1 MNVTKVRRLF
11 ARVGLLA
18 ACVAA
23 ATAAE
28 SQQRTG
34 TISGRVTERQLG
46 QPVSEA
52 QVFVLGTNLGGRS
65 GTDGRFTI
73 VGVPAGTHRV
83 RAVRIGY
90 RQEVSDVTVV
100 AGETATADFA
110 LEGTAIVL
118 PEIVTTAT
126 GEQRRVELGN
136 SVTNIQVDQA
146 TKERPVSTIADV
158 LNADAPGVVVTTGT
172 QTGTGSR
179 IRIRGSSSLNLSND
193 PIYIIDGI
201 RMTSNA
207 GSSAL
212 FTGGAQPSRVGDLNP
227 EEIENL
233 EVVKGPSAATLYGTD
248 AANGVIVVTTK
259 RGREGPSQ
267 WNAWAEGGVLEDR
280 NTYSTNYTI
289 AGHFPTDPAGTYR
302 QCTLPQISRGACVMD
317 SVRTYNLFD
326 DPDVTPLGMGSRNQ
340 VGLSVAG
347 GTAVTQ
353 YYVSG
358 EREAETGVLE
368 LPAFERRRLETQG
381 LPLREWV
388 LRPNALDKLSFRA
401 NLSAAITPK
410 LDARI
415 STGYTRLDQ
424 RFSTESNATVGVGS
438 QAFGGPGY
446 KNNGVVGGGL
456 GTPLS
461 GYRAWTPGYTWQ
473 EKNGQGLNRFIGSAN
488 ANWRPLTWL
497 TANATVGIDFTDRV
511 DDILLFRGEGPPI
524 NSTYRLGFREN
535 WRTDIANFTANLGG
549 TARWQVRDGI
559 NLSSTVGM
567 QYVNY
572 YFKQNQA
579 GGQDL
584 PPGTQTAGAAATEY
598 SGEGTVL
605 SKTLGLFI
613 EEQVAVRE
621 RLFVTGALRTD
632 QNSAFGTNFQ
642 NVVYPKASVSWIASQ
657 ERFFHAP
664 VWLDELRLRAAYGA
678 SGRQPGSN
686 DAQRAFG
693 STTSNIGGVDQPGVI
708 YTAIGNPALRPERT
722 SEFETGFEAQL
733 FRSRASIDFTFYSK
747 RTKDALISAV
757 VAPSLGGPTSVRR
770 NLGAVRN
777 RGLEVLLSARVLDR
791 PAIALDFAL
800 NGSTNANKLLSLGET
815 PPQIG
820 VTTRVVEG
828 YPLFGFWG
836 FKILGWNDKNGDGI
850 LTYDANPSL
859 NEVFVDTVASF
870 IGYNQP
876 RQNVALTTGLELLNR
891 RLRIQALVDFRGGH
905 YWYNNTER
913 IRCTSRQNC
922 NGLMNPN
929 ASFAEQAMV
938 VASRDD
944 PTRSIAGY
952 IQPGDY
958 LRFRELAITYRLPT
972 AVLNRLG
979 KLSAVSLNLSARNIA
994 HWTRYRGVDPETDR
1008 SAGDANDTPDEFQT
1022 LGPPSYLIFR
1032 VNVGF

>member
-1 MNVTKVRRLF
+1 MLMQRAT
-11 ARVGLLA
+11 GWLLA
-18 ACVAA
+18 GVVAA
-23 ATAAE
+23 SLGMATVADA
-28 SQQRTG
+28 QGTG
-34 TISGRVTERQLG
+34 TITGRVTERQLG
-46 QPVSEA
+46 QPVGQA
-52 QVFVLGTNLGGRS
+52 QVFVLGTNLAGRTS
-65 GTDGRFTI
+65 TDGRFTI

-83 RAVRIGY
+83 RALRIGY
-90 RQEVSDVTVV
+90 RQQVSEVTVG
-100 AGETATADFA
+100 AGETATVDFA
-110 LEGTAIVL
+110 LEGSAITL

-126 GEQRRVELGN
+126 GEQRRVEIGN
-136 SVTNIQVDQA
+136 SVTNINVSDA
-146 TKERPVSTIADV
+146 TPKRPVSSIADV
-158 LNADAPGVVVTTGT
+158 INAQAPGVVVTTGT

-179 IRIRGSSSLNLSND
+179 VRIRGSSSLNLAND

-201 RMTSNA
+201 RMTSNT

-212 FTGGAQPSRVGDLNP
+212 FTGGAQPNRTGDLNP
-227 EEIENL
+227 EEVENIEI
-233 EVVKGPSAATLYGTD
+233 VKGPSAATLYGTD

-259 RGREGPSQ
+259 RGREGPSR
-267 WNAWAEGGVLEDR
+267 WNAWAEGGMIADR
-280 NTYSTNYTI
+280 NTYSPNYTI
-289 AGHFPTDPAGTYR
+289 AGHFPTDAPGVYR
-302 QCTLPQISRGACVMD
+302 QCTLPQISSGACLMD

-326 DPDVTPLGMGSRNQ
+326 DPDVTPLGTGYRNQ

-353 YYVSG
+353 YFVSG
-358 EREAETGVLE
+358 ERETETGILE
-368 LPAFERRRLETQG
+368 LPPFERQRLESQG

-388 LRPNALDKLSFRA
+388 ERPNALEKLSFRA
-401 NLSAAITPK
+401 NLSAAISPK

-424 RFSTESNATVGVGS
+424 RFSTESNATVGLGS

-446 KNNGVVGGGL
+446 KDNGVVGGGL

-473 EKNGQGLNRFIGSAN
+473 EKNGQSLNRFIGSAN
-488 ANWRPLTWL
+488 TNWRPLTWL

-524 NSTYRLGFREN
+524 NSTYRLGFKEN
-535 WRTDIANFTANLGG
+535 WRTDIANFTANVGG
-549 TARWQVRDGI
+549 TATWRPREGI
-559 NLSSTVGM
+559 NSSTTVGM

-579 GGQDL
+579 GGNDL
-584 PPGTQTAGAAATEY
+584 PPGTQTAGAAAEEF
-598 SGEGTVL
+598 SAEGTVL

-613 EEQVAVRE
+613 EEQVALHD

-632 QNSAFGTNFQ
+632 QNSAFGTDFQ
-642 NVVYPKASVSWIASQ
+642 SVVYPKASVSWIASQ
-657 ERFFHAP
+657 EPFFPALG
-664 VWLDELRLRAAYGA
+664 WLGELRFRAAYGA

-686 DAQRAFG
+686 DAQRAFS
-693 STTSNIGGVDQPGVI
+693 STTSNVGGTDQPGVI
-708 YTAIGNPALRPERT
+708 YTDIGNPTLRPERT
-722 SEFETGFEAQL
+722 TEFETGFEAQM
-733 FRSRASIDFTFYSK
+733 FDSRASIDFTFYTK
-747 RTKDALISAV
+747 RTKDALISAI
-757 VAPSLGGPTSVRR
+757 VAPSVGSAEDVRR
-770 NLGAVRN
+770 NLGEVRN
-777 RGLEVLLSARVLDR
+777 QGVELLVTARLLDR
-791 PAIALDFAL
+791 PSLGLDVAL

-815 PPQIG
+815 PPQVG

-828 YPLFGFWG
+828 YPLFAFWG
-836 FKILGWNDKNGDGI
+836 FKIRGWDDKNSDGI
-850 LTYDANPSL
+850 LTYNADPSL
-859 NEVFVDTVASF
+859 NEVFVDSVASF

-876 RQNVALTTGLELLNR
+876 RHNVALTSGIELLNR

-905 YWYNNTER
+905 HWYNNTER

-929 ASFAEQAMV
+929 SSFEEQAMV
-938 VASRDD
+938 VASRDH

-952 IQPGDY
+952 IQKGDY
-958 LRFRELAITYRLPT
+958 LRFRELAITYSMPS

-979 KLSAVSLNLSARNIA
+979 RLSALSLNLSARNIA
-994 HWTRYRGVDPETDR
+994 HWTAYRGVDPETDR
-1008 SAGDANDTPDEFQT
+1008 SAGSANDTPDEFQT